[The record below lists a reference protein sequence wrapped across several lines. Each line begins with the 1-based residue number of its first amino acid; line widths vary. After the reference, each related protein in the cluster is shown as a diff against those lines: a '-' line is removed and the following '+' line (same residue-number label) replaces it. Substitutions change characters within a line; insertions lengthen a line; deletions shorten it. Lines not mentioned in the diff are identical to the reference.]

1 MFCRFVQEILV
12 RLLAAIML
20 SLLAFWALAQ
30 EPGKATSTSMA
41 EFNMAIATVM
51 KTPVTLNSKGK
62 TNKSFCKRP
71 DVLNKAEIKKLQ
83 LACEKIFSDT
93 TVPEIQRTAAKYI
106 LGKTKTQYIS
116 PDLAERYC
124 DEASPLLGSVADF
137 YDDKNIPGNGP
148 HEAMAQ
154 CLISAERYFSAL
166 IWVERGIKRKETS
179 QMQYLA
185 GRIWQNLQELK
196 LAQSALRRSVTLDA
210 NNEVAK
216 NLLAEIDAQLAGP
229 N

>member
-1 MFCRFVQEILV
+1 M
-12 RLLAAIML
+12 RLLAAIVL

-30 EPGKATSTSMA
+30 EPGKAASTSMA

-51 KTPVTLNSKGK
+51 KTPVTVNSKGK
-62 TNKSFCKRP
+62 TSESFCKRP
-71 DVLNKAEIKKLQ
+71 DVLNKVEIKKLQ

-93 TVPEIQRTAAKYI
+93 TVPEIQRAAAKYI

-148 HEAMAQ
+148 HEAMTQ
-154 CLISAERYFSAL
+154 CLISTERYFSAI

-179 QMQYLA
+179 QMQYLT

-210 NNEVAK
+210 NNEAAK
-216 NLLAEIDAQLAGP
+216 NLLTEIDALLAGP

>member
-1 MFCRFVQEILV
+1 M
-12 RLLAAIML
+12 RLLAAIVL

-30 EPGKATSTSMA
+30 EPGKAASTSMA
-41 EFNMAIATVM
+41 EFNMAITTVM

-62 TNKSFCKRP
+62 TSESFCKRP

-83 LACEKIFSDT
+83 LACEKILSDT
-93 TVPEIQRTAAKYI
+93 TVPEIQRAAAKYI

-148 HEAMAQ
+148 HEAMTQ
-154 CLISAERYFSAL
+154 CLISTERYFSAI

-196 LAQSALRRSVTLDA
+196 LSQSALRRSVTLDA
-210 NNEVAK
+210 NNEAAK
-216 NLLAEIDAQLAGP
+216 NLLTEIDALLAGP

>member
-1 MFCRFVQEILV
+1 M
-12 RLLAAIML
+12 RLLAAIVL

-30 EPGKATSTSMA
+30 EPGKAASTSMA

-62 TNKSFCKRP
+62 TSESFCKRP
-71 DVLNKAEIKKLQ
+71 DVLTKAELKKLQ

-93 TVPEIQRTAAKYI
+93 TVPEIQRAAAKYI

-148 HEAMAQ
+148 HEAMTQ
-154 CLISAERYFSAL
+154 CLISTERYFSAI

-179 QMQYLA
+179 QMQYLT

-210 NNEVAK
+210 NNEAAK
-216 NLLAEIDAQLAGP
+216 NLLTEIDALLAGP

>member
-1 MFCRFVQEILV
+1 M
-12 RLLAAIML
+12 RLLAAIVL

-30 EPGKATSTSMA
+30 EPGKAASTSMA

-62 TNKSFCKRP
+62 TSESFCKRP

-93 TVPEIQRTAAKYI
+93 TVPEIQRAAAKYI

-148 HEAMAQ
+148 HEAMTQ
-154 CLISAERYFSAL
+154 CLISTERYFSAI

-179 QMQYLA
+179 QMQYLT

-210 NNEVAK
+210 NNEAAK
-216 NLLAEIDAQLAGP
+216 NLLTEIDALLAGP

>member
-1 MFCRFVQEILV
+1 M
-12 RLLAAIML
+12 RLLAAIVL

-30 EPGKATSTSMA
+30 EPGKAASTSMA

-62 TNKSFCKRP
+62 TSESFCKRP
-71 DVLNKAEIKKLQ
+71 DVLTKAELKKLQ

-93 TVPEIQRTAAKYI
+93 TVPEIQRAAAKYI

-148 HEAMAQ
+148 HEAMTQ
-154 CLISAERYFSAL
+154 CLISTERYFSAI

-179 QMQYLA
+179 QMQYLT

-196 LAQSALRRSVTLDA
+196 LAQSALRRSLTLDA
-210 NNEVAK
+210 NNEAAK
-216 NLLAEIDAQLAGP
+216 NLLTEIDALLAGP

>member
-1 MFCRFVQEILV
+1 MLCRFVQEILV
-12 RLLAAIML
+12 RLLAAIVL

-30 EPGKATSTSMA
+30 EPGKAASTSMA

-62 TNKSFCKRP
+62 TSESFCKRP
-71 DVLNKAEIKKLQ
+71 DVLTKAELKKLQ

-93 TVPEIQRTAAKYI
+93 TVPEIQRAAAKYI

-148 HEAMAQ
+148 HEAMTQ
-154 CLISAERYFSAL
+154 CLISTERYFSAI

-196 LAQSALRRSVTLDA
+196 LAQSAFERAIALDKT
-210 NNEVAK
+210 NEAARKSLTEMEGIPVA
-216 NLLAEIDAQLAGP
+216 P
-229 N
+229 R